1 MKVSVAMVT
10 YNHEKF
16 IAKALDSVLMQRTNF
31 DYEIVIG
38 EDCSTDNTRATLI
51 DYQKRYPEK
60 FRLLLNEKNLGM
72 HRNGARVLDT
82 CKGEYI
88 AMLDGDDYWTSPEK
102 LQKQV
107 DFLDSHRDCTVCFHD
122 ALIVY
127 EDESREPTSYRPSQK
142 AFSTVEDLLLDNF
155 IPTCAVMFR
164 SGLFGRIPDWVGTLK
179 MGDWLIH
186 ILNALHGRIGYLDE
200 TMAVYVV
207 HPGGVWSTKN
217 WQDHELAMIK
227 MFEALAAHLGPQYTG
242 TLSRILRWR
251 CFAVSDRYEKIGDL
265 TNARTYVLKS
275 LKKHFP
281 ILSEPL
287 RYGNRGDSNSA
298 SSLPDYIK
306 SVRSATLL
314 RSSLRLYAVPLL
326 RSYVPPLYKL
336 LRAIAR
342 RLRLGL

>member
-38 EDCSTDNTRATLI
+38 EDCSADKTRDILI
-51 DYQKRYPEK
+51 DYQEKYPDK
-60 FRLLLNEKNLGM
+60 FRVLLHEKNLGM
-72 HRNGARVLDT
+72 HENGARVLAA

-107 DFLDSHRDCTVCFHD
+107 DFLDNHPDCAVCYHD
-122 ALIVY
+122 ALIVH
-127 EDESREPTSYRPSQK
+127 EDGSREPMHYRSTQK
-142 AFSTVEDLLLDNF
+142 AFSTVEDLFLDNF
-155 IPTCAVMFR
+155 IPTCAVIFR
-164 SGLFGRIPDWVGTLK
+164 RGLFGRLPDWVSTLK

-207 HPGGVWSTKN
+207 HPGGIWSTKN

-227 MFEALAAHLGPQYTG
+227 MFEALETHLGRQYTWS
-242 TLSRILRWR
+242 LSRIVRWR
-251 CFAVSDRYEKIGDL
+251 CVSLSERCEKMGDQA
-265 TNARTYVLKS
+265 NARKYVIKALRQH
-275 LKKHFP
+275 LF
-281 ILSEPL
+281 IMSEPL
-287 RYGNRGDSNSA
+287 RFSMRDDPKSVKL
-298 SSLPDYIK
+298 LPNYMQ

-314 RSSLRLYAVPLL
+314 RSMLRLYAVPVL
-326 RSYVPPLYKL
+326 RSRVPPLYKA

-342 RLRLGL
+342 RFHLGV